1 MKLTKK
7 RVGLIAAVMAAIIVT
22 AIIPKKHMAVPEDTQ
37 KTYSVTTTKL
47 AKQNMQEYLIMN
59 GNIKA
64 DNSISVYPDI
74 GGKLVNVPVTLGSFV
89 KRGQMIAEVDPST
102 PGTVY
107 ARSPVYAPIEGY
119 VTSLPLTQGTT
130 VSTSTAIAQLGN
142 ITKLQ
147 ISSKVPERDV
157 GVLKNGLTAVVTLS
171 AYPNDTFPAHV
182 FRVSPIVDET
192 SRTKEIYYI
201 FDTTDPRINAGMYA
215 RIKLN
220 TVLHQNIIVIPV
232 DSYVTDNGK
241 KYVYTVNSNET
252 VTKKE
257 IQTGVTVDG
266 KTEVTAGLA
275 EGDRIVVTGL
285 QILTDGV
292 TVNDIGGK

>member
-1 MKLTKK
+1 MKITKK
-7 RVGLIAAVMAAIIVT
+7 RIGVVAAVVAALVVIT
-22 AIIPKKHMAVPEDTQ
+22 IIPKHRTALQEEEQT
-37 KTYSVTTTKL
+37 TYSVTTEKL
-47 AKQNMQEYLIMN
+47 TKQNLQEYLLMN

-74 GGKLVNVPVTLGSFV
+74 GGKLVNVPVTLGSYV

-102 PGTVY
+102 PGSVY

-119 VTSLPLTQGTT
+119 ITSLPLTQGTT
-130 VSTSTAIAQLGN
+130 VSTSSAIAQLGN

-147 ISSKVPERDV
+147 ISAKVPERDI
-157 GVLKNGLTAVVTLS
+157 GVLKNGLTAEVTLV
-171 AYPNDTFPAHV
+171 AYPDETFPAHL

-201 FDTTDPRINAGMYA
+201 FDTTDPRINAGMYV

-220 TVLHQNIIVIPV
+220 TVLHENIMVIPV
-232 DSYVTDNGK
+232 DAYVTDNGK
-241 KYVYTVNSNET
+241 NYVYVVNSDQT

-257 IQTGVTVDG
+257 IQTGITVDA
-266 KTEVTAGLA
+266 KTAVQSGLT

-285 QILTDGV
+285 QVLTDGA

>member
-7 RVGLIAAVMAAIIVT
+7 RVGLIAAVVAVLVVIIL
-22 AIIPKKHMAVPEDTQ
+22 IPKSHKTVQEDTQ

-47 AKQNMQEYLIMN
+47 TKQNMQEYLIMN

-89 KRGQMIAEVDPST
+89 KRGQTIAEVDPST

-147 ISSKVPERDV
+147 ISAKVPERDV

-201 FDTTDPRINAGMYA
+201 FDTSDSRINAGMYA

-220 TVLHQNIIVIPV
+220 TVLHQNIIVIPI
-232 DSYVTDNGK
+232 DSYVTNNGK
-241 KYVYTVNSNET
+241 QYVYVVNSDNT

-257 IQTGVTVDG
+257 IQTGITVDG
-266 KTEVTAGLA
+266 KTEVTSGLA
-275 EGDRIVVTGL
+275 EGDRIVVSGL
-285 QILTDGV
+285 QVLTDGV

>member
-7 RVGLIAAVMAAIIVT
+7 RVALIAAVAVVLVVIV
-22 AIIPKKHMAVPEDTQ
+22 IIPKHHTSVLEETQ
-37 KTYSVTTTKL
+37 TTYSVTTKKL
-47 AKQNMQEYLIMN
+47 TKQNMQEYLIMN

-74 GGKLVNVPVTLGSFV
+74 GGKLVSVPVTLGSFV
-89 KRGQMIAEVDPST
+89 KRGQIIAEVDPST

-107 ARSPVYAPIEGY
+107 ARSPVSAPIEGY

-147 ISSKVPERDV
+147 ISAKVPERDV
-157 GVLKNGLTAVVTLS
+157 GVLKNGLTAVVTLT
-171 AYPNDTFPAHV
+171 AYPNETFPAHV

-215 RIKLN
+215 RVKLN
-220 TVLHQNIIVIPV
+220 TVLHENIIVIPV
-232 DSYVTDNGK
+232 DAYVTDNGK
-241 KYVYTVNSNET
+241 KYAYIVNSNQT

-257 IQTGVTVDG
+257 IKTGITVDG
-266 KTEVTAGLA
+266 KTEVTDGLA
-275 EGDRIVVTGL
+275 EGDNIVVTGL
-285 QILTDGV
+285 QVLADGV
-292 TVNDIGGK
+292 PVNDIGGK

>member
-7 RVGLIAAVMAAIIVT
+7 RVGLIAAVIAAIVVI
-22 AIIPKKHMAVPEDTQ
+22 AIIPKKHTAVQAEEQ
-37 KTYSVTTTKL
+37 ATYSVTTTKL
-47 AKQNMQEYLIMN
+47 TKQNMQEYIIMN

-74 GGKLVNVPVTLGSFV
+74 GGKLVSVPVTLGTVV

-147 ISSKVPERDV
+147 ISAKVPERDV
-157 GVLKNGLTAVVTLS
+157 GVLKNGLTAVVTLA
-171 AYPNDTFPAHV
+171 AYPDEAFPAHV

-192 SRTKEIYYI
+192 SRTKEIYFI

-220 TVLHQNIIVIPV
+220 TVLHQDIIVIPI
-232 DSYVTDNGK
+232 DAYVTDNGK
-241 KYVYTVNSNET
+241 QYVYTVNSNET
-252 VTKKE
+252 VTRKE

-292 TVNDIGGK
+292 TVNDIGGR

>member
-7 RVGLIAAVMAAIIVT
+7 RIGLIAAVAAIIVVI
-22 AIIPKKHMAVPEDTQ
+22 ALIPKKHMAVPEETQ

-47 AKQNMQEYLIMN
+47 TKQNLQEYLIMN

-74 GGKLVNVPVTLGSFV
+74 GGKLVSVPVTLGSFV
-89 KRGQMIAEVDPST
+89 KRGQIIAEVDPST

-147 ISSKVPERDV
+147 ISAKVPERDV
-157 GVLKNGLTAVVTLS
+157 GVLKNGLTAVVTLA

-192 SRTKEIYYI
+192 SRTKEIYYV
-201 FDTTDPRINAGMYA
+201 FDTSDPRINAGMYA

-220 TVLHQNIIVIPV
+220 TTLHKDSIVIPV
-232 DSYVTDNGK
+232 DAYVTDNGRQ
-241 KYVYTVNSNET
+241 YVYVVNSNET
-252 VTKKE
+252 VTKTE

-266 KTEVTAGLA
+266 KTEVTGGIA

-285 QILTDGV
+285 QILTDGAA
-292 TVNDIGGK
+292 VNDIGGK